1 MRSSVQFYAGCLAF
15 VLTFWTVM
23 LLLLIWTP
31 EQRAVYGGTVVR
43 AALLPESEWVPGDR
57 VRKIPGY
64 YMMEAFQNADGS
76 SRERIRVQKC
86 RGGFDI
92 KKHFREPNL
101 VAVYH
106 STPGVVL
113 ECAAATTH
121 ELRMLATSAAI
132 SIVFMACYVGWGGLM
147 KSTGQ

>member
-1 MRSSVQFYAGCLAF
+1 
-15 VLTFWTVM
+15 
-23 LLLLIWTP
+23 
-31 EQRAVYGGTVVR
+31 
-43 AALLPESEWVPGDR
+43 
-57 VRKIPGY
+57 
-64 YMMEAFQNADGS
+64 MMEAFQNADGS

-132 SIVFMACYVGWGGLM
+132 SIMFYGLLRRLGRPDEVHGSVTA
-147 KSTGQ
+147 K